1 MTMNTLAVTSL
12 AIIGTGIMGMGIAQI
27 AAQAGIQVLLF
38 DAKAGAAEQGR
49 HSLQTTLEKL
59 AAKGKFTDEQLQS
72 TLNNLSVIDDISKIA
87 KADVVIEAII
97 ENLDIKKQLFKQ
109 LESVV
114 TAKTVLAT
122 NTSSLSVTAIASDCD
137 YPERVAGFH
146 FFNPVPLMKI
156 VEVIPGLSTKASVV
170 EGLMDLAKRM
180 GHLGVVAKDT
190 PGFIVNHGGR
200 AYGTEALKI
209 LGEGVA
215 SFEDIDRILRD
226 GAGFRMGPFELLDLT
241 GIDVSHP
248 VMESIYNQFYFEPRY
263 RPHPLTRQM
272 LIGKKLGRKVGQGFY
287 HYTENK
293 KQDGQRLTANKSQRS
308 SSETSFSKRVAD
320 AVVRSVWIAA
330 DLVED
335 KQQVVDYLNANGI
348 TIDDN
353 DKPNSGSLILLAI
366 YGEDTTNAAIRY
378 QVNPKQAVAI
388 DMLTD
393 LSKHR
398 TLMPSIITEDT
409 FVTQAYALFGQSLN
423 IDSEKDSNEVN
434 NGGAAVQSAV
444 DATLIAESTGF
455 VAQRVVAMVI
465 NLGCDIAM
473 QGIATPKD
481 IDNAVK
487 LGLGYP
493 YGPIS
498 WGDELG
504 AERILLI
511 LQRIYS
517 LTGDPRYRPSPWLQR
532 RAALGISLFTQQS
545 NCQR

>member
-1 MTMNTLAVTSL
+1 MTVNTL

-38 DAKAGAAEQGR
+38 DTKAGAAEQGR
-49 HSLQTTLEKL
+49 QSLQTTLEKL
-59 AAKGKFTDEQLQS
+59 ATKGKFTDEQLQA
-72 TLNNLSVIDDISKIA
+72 TLKNLIVIEELALIA
-87 KADVVIEAII
+87 KVDIVIEAII
-97 ENLDIKKQLFKQ
+97 ENLDIKQQLFKQ
-109 LESVV
+109 LEEVV
-114 TAKTVLAT
+114 SAETILAT
-122 NTSSLSVTAIASDCD
+122 NTSSLSVTAIASDCEH
-137 YPERVAGFH
+137 PERVVGFH

-156 VEVIPGLSTKASVV
+156 VEVVPGLSTKPLVV
-170 EGLMDLAKRM
+170 DTLTDLAKRM

-209 LGEGVA
+209 LGEGIA
-215 SFEDIDRILRD
+215 NFEQIDRILRE

-248 VMESIYNQFYFEPRY
+248 VMESIYNQFYHEDRY

-272 LIGKKLGRKVGQGFY
+272 LIGKKLGRKVGEGFY
-287 HYTENK
+287 QYK
-293 KQDGQRLTANKSQRS
+293 DGQKLVATTSQPL
-308 SSETSFSKRVAD
+308 SETSLSTLD
-320 AVVRSVWIAA
+320 SDTTNISVWVGA
-330 DLVED
+330 DLAED
-335 KQQVVDYLNANGI
+335 KKQLIDYLNASDI
-348 TIDDN
+348 TIDEN
-353 DKPNSGSLILLAI
+353 DTPKPDSLILLAI
-366 YGEDTTNAAIRY
+366 YGEDTTNATMRY

-398 TLMPSIITEDT
+398 TLMPSIVTQDN
-409 FVTQAYALFGQSLN
+409 FVAQAYALFGKS
-423 IDSEKDSNEVN
+423 DEFDKSVNEN
-434 NGGAAVQSAV
+434 KTTPQATA

-473 QGIATPKD
+473 QGIASPED

-504 AERILLI
+504 AKRILLI
-511 LQRIYS
+511 LERIYG
-517 LTGDPRYRPSPWLQR
+517 LTGDQRYRPSPWLQR
-532 RAALGISLFTQQS
+532 RAKLDISLFTQQNKYS
-545 NCQR
+545 G

>member
-1 MTMNTLAVTSL
+1 MTVNTL

-27 AAQAGIQVLLF
+27 AAQAGIKVLLF
-38 DAKAGAAEQGR
+38 DAKVGAAEQGR
-49 HSLQTTLEKL
+49 QSLQVMLEKL
-59 AAKGKFTDEQLQS
+59 TAKGKFTDEQLQS
-72 TLNNLSVIDDISKIA
+72 TLTNLTVIEDLSKIVEA
-87 KADVVIEAII
+87 EIVIEAII
-97 ENLDIKKQLFKQ
+97 ENLEIKQQLFKQ
-109 LESVV
+109 LESIVSAE
-114 TAKTVLAT
+114 TILAT
-122 NTSSLSVTAIASDCD
+122 NTSSLAVTAIASDCAH
-137 YPERVAGFH
+137 PERVAGFH

-156 VEVIPGLSTKASVV
+156 VEVTPGLSTKASVV
-170 EGLMDLAKRM
+170 ETLKELAKRM
-180 GHLGVVAKDT
+180 GHLGVVAKDS

-248 VMESIYNQFYFEPRY
+248 VMESIYNQFYNEDRY

-272 LIGKKLGRKVGQGFY
+272 LMGKKLGRKVGEGFY
-287 HYTENK
+287 HYTDNK
-293 KQDGQRLTANKSQRS
+293 KQNGQK
-308 SSETSFSKRVAD
+308 ETSNTNQQPPYKTDSD
-320 AVVRSVWIAA
+320 TSNISVWIGA
-330 DLVED
+330 DLTED
-335 KQQVVDYLNANGI
+335 KQQLVDYLNAGDI

-353 DKPNSGSLILLAI
+353 DKPNPDSLVLLAI

-388 DMLTD
+388 DMLTE

-398 TLMPSIITEDT
+398 TLMPSI
-409 FVTQAYALFGQSLN
+409 VTQDDFVAQAYTLFGKGLDNRLVEDKATPQ
-423 IDSEKDSNEVN
+423 
-434 NGGAAVQSAV
+434 AAV
-444 DATLIAESTGF
+444 DATLITESTGF
-455 VAQRVVAMVI
+455 VAQRVIAMIV

-498 WGDELG
+498 WGNELG
-504 AERILLI
+504 AQRILLI
-511 LQRIYS
+511 LERIYG

-532 RAALGISLFTQQS
+532 RAKLGISLFTKQS
-545 NCQR
+545 TYSG

>member
-1 MTMNTLAVTSL
+1 MTVNTI

-27 AAQAGIQVLLF
+27 AAQAGIQVLLY
-38 DAKAGAAEQGR
+38 DAKSGAAEQGR
-49 HSLQTTLEKL
+49 QSLQSTLEKL
-59 AAKGKFTDEQLQS
+59 TAKGKFTDEQLQDILS
-72 TLNNLSVIDDISKIA
+72 NLTVLQELSQIA
-87 KADVVIEAII
+87 TAEIVVEAII
-97 ENLDIKKQLFKQ
+97 ENLDIKKQLFAQ
-109 LESVV
+109 LEGVV
-114 TAKTVLAT
+114 TTDTILAT
-122 NTSSLSVTAIASDCD
+122 NTSSLSVTAIAADCD
-137 YPERVAGFH
+137 HPERVAGFH

-156 VEVIPGLSTKASVV
+156 VEVIPGLSTQQSVIDV
-170 EGLMDLAKRM
+170 LSDLAKRM

-209 LGEGVA
+209 LGEGVTT
-215 SFEDIDRILRD
+215 FESIDRILRE

-248 VMESIYNQFYFEPRY
+248 VMESIYNQFYHEARY

-272 LIGKKLGRKVGQGFY
+272 LVGKKLGRKVGEGFY
-287 HYTENK
+287 HYENGQK
-293 KQDGQRLTANKSQRS
+293 LSTATTQDQ
-308 SSETSFSKRVAD
+308 SSEALISD
-320 AVVRSVWIAA
+320 AVITSVWVGA
-330 DLVED
+330 DLAED
-335 KQQVVDYLNANGI
+335 KNQLVDYLKSQGI

-353 DKPNSGSLILLAI
+353 DKPNPDSLVLLAP

-388 DMLTD
+388 DMLTG
-393 LSKHR
+393 LAKYR
-398 TLMPSIITEDT
+398 TLMPSLLTQET
-409 FVTQAYALFGQSLN
+409 FVAQAYALFSKGLD
-423 IDSEKDSNEVN
+423 DSEATTQPIV
-434 NGGAAVQSAV
+434 G
-444 DATLIAESTGF
+444 ATLIAESVGF

-473 QGIATPKD
+473 QGIASPED

-498 WGDELG
+498 WGDHLG
-504 AERILLI
+504 ASRILLI
-511 LQRIYS
+511 LERIYG

-532 RAALGISLFTQQS
+532 RAKLDMSLFTQQ
-545 NCQR
+545 NTY

>member
-1 MTMNTLAVTSL
+1 MIMTVKSL

-49 HSLQTTLEKL
+49 QSLKATLEKL

-72 TLNNLSVIDDISKIA
+72 TLSNLTVIEDIANIA
-87 KADVVIEAII
+87 EVDVVIEAII
-97 ENLDIKKQLFKQ
+97 ENLEIKKQLFKQ
-109 LESVV
+109 LESIVPAE
-114 TAKTVLAT
+114 TILAT
-122 NTSSLSVTAIASDCD
+122 NTSSLAVTAIASDCQH
-137 YPERVAGFH
+137 PERVAGFH

-156 VEVIPGLSTKASVV
+156 VEVIPGLSTDHRVV
-170 EGLMDLAKRM
+170 ETLTDLAKRM

-209 LGEGVA
+209 LGEGIA
-215 SFEDIDRILRD
+215 SFEDIDRILRE

-248 VMESIYNQFYFEPRY
+248 VMESIYNQYYFEPRY

-272 LIGKKLGRKVGQGFY
+272 LIGKKLGRKVGEGFY

-293 KQDGQRLTANKSQRS
+293 KQDAQKATSNTNQQS
-308 SSETSFSKRVAD
+308 SYKTDSDTSNI
-320 AVVRSVWIAA
+320 SVWIGA
-330 DLVED
+330 DLAED
-335 KQQVVDYLNANGI
+335 KKQLVDYLNANDI
-348 TIDDN
+348 TIDKN
-353 DKPNSGSLILLAI
+353 DEPQSDSLILLAI

-378 QVNPKQAVAI
+378 QVNPQQAVAI

-398 TLMPSIITEDT
+398 TLMPSIVTEDK
-409 FVTQAYALFGQSLN
+409 FVAQAYALFASSNKFAKSLN
-423 IDSEKDSNEVN
+423 DHSDEGSTT
-434 NGGAAVQSAV
+434 AV

-473 QGIATPKD
+473 QGIAIPED

-511 LQRIYS
+511 LERIYG

-532 RAALGISLFTQQS
+532 RAKLGISLFTQQN
-545 NCQR
+545 NCQC

>member
-1 MTMNTLAVTSL
+1 MTVNTL

-38 DAKAGAAEQGR
+38 DAKAGSAEQGR
-49 HSLQTTLEKL
+49 QSLQATLEKL

-72 TLNNLSVIDDISKIA
+72 TLANLTVIENIAKIA
-87 KADVVIEAII
+87 EVDVVIEAIV
-97 ENLDIKKQLFKQ
+97 ENLEIKQQLFKQ
-109 LESVV
+109 LESIVRAE
-114 TAKTVLAT
+114 TILAT
-122 NTSSLSVTAIASDCD
+122 NTSSLAVTAIASDCEH
-137 YPERVAGFH
+137 PERVAGFH

-156 VEVIPGLSTKASVV
+156 VEVIPGISTKPSVV
-170 EGLMDLAKRM
+170 ETLTSLAKRM

-215 SFEDIDRILRD
+215 SFEDIDLILRE

-248 VMESIYNQFYFEPRY
+248 VMESIYNQYYSEPRY

-272 LIGKKLGRKVGQGFY
+272 LIGKKLGRKVGEGFY
-287 HYTENK
+287 YYTENK
-293 KQDGQRLTANKSQRS
+293 KQDGQKVTVDP
-308 SSETSFSKRVAD
+308 SKQLPFKTD
-320 AVVRSVWIAA
+320 SDISNISVWIGA
-330 DLVED
+330 DLAED
-335 KQQVVDYLNANGI
+335 KQQLVDYLNANGI

-353 DKPNSGSLILLAI
+353 DKPNSDSLILLAI
-366 YGEDTTNAAIRY
+366 YGDDTTNAAIRY

-398 TLMPSIITEDT
+398 TLMPSI
-409 FVTQAYALFGQSLN
+409 VTQDNFIAQAYALFGR
-423 IDSEKDSNEVN
+423 SNKFDKSSDEGSNV
-434 NGGAAVQSAV
+434 AV
-444 DATLIAESTGF
+444 DATIITESTGF
-455 VAQRVVAMVI
+455 VAQRVIAMVI

-498 WGDELG
+498 WGDEIG
-504 AERILLI
+504 ASRILLI
-511 LQRIYS
+511 LERIHG

-532 RAALGISLFTQQS
+532 RATLGVSLFTQQNNYS
-545 NCQR
+545 G

>member
-1 MTMNTLAVTSL
+1 MTVKSL
-12 AIIGTGIMGMGIAQI
+12 AIVGTGIMGMGIAQI

-38 DAKAGAAEQGR
+38 DAKGGAAEQGR
-49 HSLQTTLEKL
+49 QSLQAMLEKL

-72 TLNNLSVIDDISKIA
+72 TLSNLTVIEDIAKIA
-87 KADVVIEAII
+87 KVDVVIEAII

-109 LESVV
+109 LESIVPAE
-114 TAKTVLAT
+114 TILAT
-122 NTSSLSVTAIASDCD
+122 NTSSLAVTAIASDCEH
-137 YPERVAGFH
+137 PERVAGFH

-156 VEVIPGLSTKASVV
+156 VEVIPGISTKPSVV
-170 EGLMDLAKRM
+170 ETLTTLAKRM

-200 AYGTEALKI
+200 AFGTEALKI

-215 SFEDIDRILRD
+215 SFEDIDRILRE

-248 VMESIYNQFYFEPRY
+248 VMESIYNQYYFEPRY

-272 LIGKKLGRKVGQGFY
+272 LTGNKLGRKVSEGFY
-287 HYTENK
+287 HYK
-293 KQDGQRLTANKSQRS
+293 DGQKSTAD
-308 SSETSFSKRVAD
+308 TSKQLPYKTDFNTSNL
-320 AVVRSVWIAA
+320 SVWIGA
-330 DLVED
+330 DLAED
-335 KQQVVDYLNANGI
+335 KQQLVDHLNASNI
-348 TIDDN
+348 IIDDN
-353 DKPNSGSLILLAI
+353 DQPNSDSLILLAI

-398 TLMPSIITEDT
+398 TLMPSIVTEDN
-409 FVTQAYALFGQSLN
+409 FVVQAYALFGRNNKFGKSSDQ
-423 IDSEKDSNEVN
+423 DSNV
-434 NGGAAVQSAV
+434 AVV
-444 DATLIAESTGF
+444 ATLIAESTGF

-511 LQRIYS
+511 LERIYG

-532 RAALGISLFTQQS
+532 RAKLGISLFTQQN
-545 NCQR
+545 NCSG

>member
-1 MTMNTLAVTSL
+1 MTVNTL

-49 HSLQTTLEKL
+49 QSLQATLEKL

-72 TLNNLSVIDDISKIA
+72 TLANLTVIEEIAKIA
-87 KADVVIEAII
+87 EVDVVIEAII
-97 ENLDIKKQLFKQ
+97 ENLEIKQQLFKQ
-109 LESVV
+109 LESIVPV
-114 TAKTVLAT
+114 ETILAT
-122 NTSSLSVTAIASDCD
+122 NTSSLAVTAIASDCEH
-137 YPERVAGFH
+137 PERVAGFH

-156 VEVIPGLSTKASVV
+156 VEVIPGISTKPSVV
-170 EGLMDLAKRM
+170 ETLTSLAKRM

-215 SFEDIDRILRD
+215 SFEDIDLILRE

-248 VMESIYNQFYFEPRY
+248 VMESVYNQYYSEPRY

-272 LIGKKLGRKVGQGFY
+272 LIGKKLGRKVGEGFY

-293 KQDGQRLTANKSQRS
+293 KQDGQKVTVDP
-308 SSETSFSKRVAD
+308 SKQLPFKTD
-320 AVVRSVWIAA
+320 SDISNLSVWIGA
-330 DLVED
+330 DLAED
-335 KQQVVDYLNANGI
+335 KQQLVDYLSANNI

-353 DKPNSGSLILLAI
+353 EKPNSDSLILLAI
-366 YGEDTTNAAIRY
+366 YGDDTTNAAIRY

-398 TLMPSIITEDT
+398 TLMPSIVTQDN
-409 FVTQAYALFGQSLN
+409 FVAQAYALFGR
-423 IDSEKDSNEVN
+423 SNKFDKSSDEGSNV
-434 NGGAAVQSAV
+434 AV
-444 DATLIAESTGF
+444 DATLITESTGF
-455 VAQRVVAMVI
+455 VAQRVIAMVI

-498 WGDELG
+498 WGDEIG
-504 AERILLI
+504 ASRILLI
-511 LQRIYS
+511 LERIHG

-532 RAALGISLFTQQS
+532 RATLGVSLFTQQNNHS
-545 NCQR
+545 G

>member
-1 MTMNTLAVTSL
+1 MTVNTL

-27 AAQAGIQVLLF
+27 AAQAGIKVLLF
-38 DAKAGAAEQGR
+38 DAKVGAAEQGR
-49 HSLQTTLEKL
+49 QSLQVMLEKL
-59 AAKGKFTDEQLQS
+59 TAKGKFTDEQLQS
-72 TLNNLSVIDDISKIA
+72 TLTNLIVIEDLSKIVEA
-87 KADVVIEAII
+87 EIVIEAII
-97 ENLDIKKQLFKQ
+97 ENLDIKQQLFKQ
-109 LESVV
+109 LESIVSAE
-114 TAKTVLAT
+114 TILAT
-122 NTSSLSVTAIASDCD
+122 NTSSLAVTAIASNCAH
-137 YPERVAGFH
+137 PERVAGFH

-170 EGLMDLAKRM
+170 ETLKELAKRM

-248 VMESIYNQFYFEPRY
+248 VMESIYNQYYFEPRY

-272 LIGKKLGRKVGQGFY
+272 LMGKKLGRKVGEGFY
-287 HYTENK
+287 QYTDNK
-293 KQDGQRLTANKSQRS
+293 KQNGQK
-308 SSETSFSKRVAD
+308 ETSNTNQQPPYKTDFDTSNI
-320 AVVRSVWIAA
+320 SVWIGA
-330 DLVED
+330 DLAED
-335 KQQVVDYLNANGI
+335 KQQLVDYLNAGDI

-353 DKPNSGSLILLAI
+353 DKPNPDSLILLAI

-378 QVNPKQAVAI
+378 QVNPNQAVAI

-398 TLMPSIITEDT
+398 TLMPSIVTQDN
-409 FVTQAYALFGQSLN
+409 FVAQAYALFGKNNKFGKSS
-423 IDSEKDSNEVN
+423 DEGSN
-434 NGGAAVQSAV
+434 AAV
-444 DATLIAESTGF
+444 DATLITESTGF
-455 VAQRVVAMVI
+455 VAQRVMAMVI

-473 QGIATPKD
+473 QGIASPED

-498 WGDELG
+498 WGDKLG
-504 AERILLI
+504 AQRILLI
-511 LQRIYS
+511 LERIYG
-517 LTGDPRYRPSPWLQR
+517 LTGDQRYRPSPWLQR
-532 RAALGISLFTQQS
+532 RATLGISLFTQP
-545 NCQR
+545 NKY

>member
-1 MTMNTLAVTSL
+1 MTVKSL

-49 HSLQTTLEKL
+49 QSLQAILQKL
-59 AAKGKFTDEQLQS
+59 AAKGKFTDEHLQS
-72 TLNNLSVIDDISKIA
+72 TLSNLTVIEDIAKIA
-87 KADVVIEAII
+87 DVDVVIEAII

-109 LESVV
+109 LESIVPAE
-114 TAKTVLAT
+114 TILAT
-122 NTSSLSVTAIASDCD
+122 NTSSLAVTAIASDCEH
-137 YPERVAGFH
+137 PERVAGFH

-156 VEVIPGLSTKASVV
+156 VEVIPGISTKLSVV
-170 EGLMDLAKRM
+170 ETLTTLAKRM

-200 AYGTEALKI
+200 AFGTEALKI
-209 LGEGVA
+209 LGEGIA
-215 SFEDIDRILRD
+215 SFEDIDRILRE

-248 VMESIYNQFYFEPRY
+248 VMESIYNQYYSEPRY

-272 LIGKKLGRKVGQGFY
+272 LIGKKLGRKVGEGFY
-287 HYTENK
+287 QYT
-293 KQDGQRLTANKSQRS
+293 DGQKVTSNTNQQS
-308 SSETSFSKRVAD
+308 SSEASVSKDRFSQKEAD
-320 AVVRSVWIAA
+320 ADTSNLSVWIGA
-330 DLVED
+330 DLAED
-335 KQQVVDYLNANGI
+335 KQQLIDHLNANDI

-353 DKPNSGSLILLAI
+353 DEPNSDSLILLAI

-398 TLMPSIITEDT
+398 TLMPSIVTEDN
-409 FVTQAYALFGQSLN
+409 FVAQAYALFGRNNKLGKSSDE
-423 IDSEKDSNEVN
+423 DSEV
-434 NGGAAVQSAV
+434 AV

-511 LQRIYS
+511 LERIYG

-532 RAALGISLFTQQS
+532 RAKLGISLFTQQNNYS
-545 NCQR
+545 G

>member
-1 MTMNTLAVTSL
+1 MTVNTLAIV
-12 AIIGTGIMGMGIAQI
+12 GTGIMGMGIAQI
-27 AAQAGIQVLLF
+27 AAQAGIQVLLY

-49 HSLQTTLEKL
+49 HSLQAMLEKL
-59 AAKGKFTDEQLQS
+59 TAKGKFSDDELQAMLS
-72 TLNNLSVIDDISKIA
+72 NLTVVQELSQIA
-87 KADVVIEAII
+87 TAEIVVEAII
-97 ENLDIKKQLFKQ
+97 ENLDIKKQLFAQ
-109 LESVV
+109 LEEVV
-114 TAKTVLAT
+114 TPDTILAT
-122 NTSSLSVTAIASDCD
+122 NTSSLSVTAIAADCD
-137 YPERVAGFH
+137 HPERVAGFH

-156 VEVIPGLSTKASVV
+156 VEIIPGLSTQQSVV
-170 EGLMDLAKRM
+170 DVLTDLAKRM

-215 SFEDIDRILRD
+215 SFEQIDRILRE

-248 VMESIYNQFYFEPRY
+248 VMESIYDQFYHEARY

-272 LIGKKLGRKVGQGFY
+272 LVGKKLGRKVGEGFY
-287 HYTENK
+287 QYTENK
-293 KQDGQRLTANKSQRS
+293 KQDGQKLPMDSAQNQ
-308 SSETSFSKRVAD
+308 SSEVLVSD
-320 AVVRSVWIAA
+320 ATISSVWIGA
-330 DLVED
+330 DLAED
-335 KQQVVDYLNANGI
+335 KTQLVDYLNAHDV

-353 DKPNSGSLILLAI
+353 DTPHPDSLVLLAI

-378 QVNPKQAVAI
+378 QVDPKQAVAI
-388 DMLTD
+388 DMLTE
-393 LSKHR
+393 LTKHR
-398 TLMPSIITEDT
+398 TLMPSIVTQER
-409 FVTQAYALFGQSLN
+409 FVAQAYALFSSSKVN
-423 IDSEKDSNEVN
+423 KDLDGTQANSQEA
-434 NGGAAVQSAV
+434 GS
-444 DATLIAESTGF
+444 ATLITESTGF

-473 QGIATPKD
+473 QKIATPED

-498 WGDELG
+498 WGDHLG
-504 AERILLI
+504 ASRVLLI
-511 LQRIYS
+511 LERIYA

-532 RAALGISLFTQQS
+532 RAKLDVSLFTQQAIY
-545 NCQR
+545 

>member
-1 MTMNTLAVTSL
+1 MTVNTI

-27 AAQAGIQVLLF
+27 AAQAGIQVLLY
-38 DAKAGAAEQGR
+38 DAKSGAAEQGR
-49 HSLQTTLEKL
+49 QSLQSTLEKL
-59 AAKGKFTDEQLQS
+59 TAKGKFTDEQLQDILS
-72 TLNNLSVIDDISKIA
+72 NLTVLQELSQIA
-87 KADVVIEAII
+87 TAEIVVEAII
-97 ENLDIKKQLFKQ
+97 ENLDIKKQLFAQ
-109 LESVV
+109 LEGVV
-114 TAKTVLAT
+114 TADTILAT
-122 NTSSLSVTAIASDCD
+122 NTSSLSVTAIAADCD

-156 VEVIPGLSTKASVV
+156 VEVIPGLSTQQSVV
-170 EGLMDLAKRM
+170 DVLSDLAKRM

-209 LGEGVA
+209 LGEGVTT
-215 SFEDIDRILRD
+215 FENIDQILRE

-248 VMESIYNQFYFEPRY
+248 VMESIYNQFYHEARY

-272 LIGKKLGRKVGQGFY
+272 LVGKKLGRKVGAGFY
-287 HYTENK
+287 HYENGQK
-293 KQDGQRLTANKSQRS
+293 LSTATAQDQ
-308 SSETSFSKRVAD
+308 SSEALISD
-320 AVVRSVWIAA
+320 AVITSVWVGA

-335 KQQVVDYLNANGI
+335 KTQLVDYLKSQGI

-353 DKPNSGSLILLAI
+353 DKPNPDSLVLLAP

-388 DMLTD
+388 DMLTG
-393 LSKHR
+393 LAKHR
-398 TLMPSIITEDT
+398 TLMPSL
-409 FVTQAYALFGQSLN
+409 VTQETFIAQAYTLFGKSLD
-423 IDSEKDSNEVN
+423 DSEATTQPMV
-434 NGGAAVQSAV
+434 G
-444 DATLIAESTGF
+444 ATLISESIGF

-473 QGIATPKD
+473 QGIASPED

-498 WGDELG
+498 WGDHLG
-504 AERILLI
+504 ASRVLLI
-511 LQRIYS
+511 LERIYG

-532 RAALGISLFTQQS
+532 RAKLDMSLFTQQTKY
-545 NCQR
+545 

>member
-1 MTMNTLAVTSL
+1 MTVKSL

-49 HSLQTTLEKL
+49 QSLQATLEKL
-59 AAKGKFTDEQLQS
+59 ASKGKFTDEQLQS
-72 TLNNLSVIDDISKIA
+72 TLKNLTVIEDIAKIA
-87 KADVVIEAII
+87 EADVVIEAII
-97 ENLDIKKQLFKQ
+97 ENLEIKQQLFKQ
-109 LESVV
+109 LESIVPAE
-114 TAKTVLAT
+114 TILAT
-122 NTSSLSVTAIASDCD
+122 NTSSLAVTAIASDCEH
-137 YPERVAGFH
+137 PERVAGFH

-156 VEVIPGLSTKASVV
+156 VEVIPGISTKLSVV
-170 EGLMDLAKRM
+170 ETLTTLAKRM

-215 SFEDIDRILRD
+215 SFENIDHILRD

-248 VMESIYNQFYFEPRY
+248 VMESIYNQYYFEPRY

-272 LIGKKLGRKVGQGFY
+272 LTGNKLGRKVGEGFY

-293 KQDGQRLTANKSQRS
+293 KQNDQKS
-308 SSETSFSKRVAD
+308 TSNTNQQPPYKTDSNT
-320 AVVRSVWIAA
+320 SNILVWIGA
-330 DLVED
+330 DLAED
-335 KQQVVDYLNANGI
+335 RQQLIDHLNANGI

-353 DKPNSGSLILLAI
+353 DKPNPDSLVLLAI

-378 QVNPKQAVAI
+378 QVNPNQAVAI

-398 TLMPSIITEDT
+398 TLMPSI
-409 FVTQAYALFGQSLN
+409 VTQDNFIAQAYALFGRKTDNRLVEDKAITQ
-423 IDSEKDSNEVN
+423 V
-434 NGGAAVQSAV
+434 AV
-444 DATLIAESTGF
+444 DATLITESTGF

-473 QGIATPKD
+473 QGIASPED

-504 AERILLI
+504 AQRILLI
-511 LQRIYS
+511 LERIYG

-532 RAALGISLFTQQS
+532 RATLGISLFTQQT
-545 NCQR
+545 NY

>member
-1 MTMNTLAVTSL
+1 MTVNTL

-38 DAKAGAAEQGR
+38 DAKAGSAEQGR
-49 HSLQTTLEKL
+49 QSLQATLEKL

-72 TLNNLSVIDDISKIA
+72 TLANLTVIENIAKIA
-87 KADVVIEAII
+87 EVDVVIEAIV
-97 ENLDIKKQLFKQ
+97 ENLEIKQQLFKQ
-109 LESVV
+109 LESIVRAE
-114 TAKTVLAT
+114 TILAT
-122 NTSSLSVTAIASDCD
+122 NTSSLAVTAIASDCEH
-137 YPERVAGFH
+137 PERVAGFH

-156 VEVIPGLSTKASVV
+156 VEVIPGISTKPSVV
-170 EGLMDLAKRM
+170 ETLTSLAKRM

-215 SFEDIDRILRD
+215 SFEDIDRILRE

-248 VMESIYNQFYFEPRY
+248 VMESIYNQYYSEPRY

-272 LIGKKLGRKVGQGFY
+272 LIGKKLGRKVGEGFY

-293 KQDGQRLTANKSQRS
+293 KQDGQKVTVDP
-308 SSETSFSKRVAD
+308 SKQLPFKTD
-320 AVVRSVWIAA
+320 SDISNLSVWIGA
-330 DLVED
+330 DLAED
-335 KQQVVDYLNANGI
+335 KQQLVDYLNANGI

-353 DKPNSGSLILLAI
+353 EKPNSDSLILLAI
-366 YGEDTTNAAIRY
+366 YGDDTTNAAIRY

-398 TLMPSIITEDT
+398 TLMPSI
-409 FVTQAYALFGQSLN
+409 VTQDNFIAQAYALFGR
-423 IDSEKDSNEVN
+423 SNKFDKSSDEGSNV
-434 NGGAAVQSAV
+434 AV
-444 DATLIAESTGF
+444 DATLITESTGF
-455 VAQRVVAMVI
+455 VAQRVIAMVI

-473 QGIATPKD
+473 QGIASPED

-487 LGLGYP
+487 IGLGYP

-498 WGDELG
+498 WGNELD
-504 AERILLI
+504 AKRILLI
-511 LQRIYS
+511 LERIYG

-532 RAALGISLFTQQS
+532 RAKLDISLFTQQS
-545 NCQR
+545 KYSR

>member
-1 MTMNTLAVTSL
+1 MTVNTL

-27 AAQAGIQVLLF
+27 AAQAGIKVLLF
-38 DAKAGAAEQGR
+38 DAKVGAAEQGR
-49 HSLQTTLEKL
+49 QSLQVMLEKL
-59 AAKGKFTDEQLQS
+59 TAKGKFTDEQLQS
-72 TLNNLSVIDDISKIA
+72 TLTNLTVIEDLSKIVEA
-87 KADVVIEAII
+87 EIVIEAII
-97 ENLDIKKQLFKQ
+97 ENLEIKQQLFKQ
-109 LESVV
+109 LESIVSAE
-114 TAKTVLAT
+114 TILAT
-122 NTSSLSVTAIASDCD
+122 NTSSLAVTAIASDCAH
-137 YPERVAGFH
+137 PERVAGFH

-170 EGLMDLAKRM
+170 ETLKELAKRM

-215 SFEDIDRILRD
+215 GFEDIDRILRD

-248 VMESIYNQFYFEPRY
+248 VMESIYNQFYNEDRY

-272 LIGKKLGRKVGQGFY
+272 LMGKKLGRKVGEGFY
-287 HYTENK
+287 HYTDNK
-293 KQDGQRLTANKSQRS
+293 KQNGQK
-308 SSETSFSKRVAD
+308 ETSNTNQQPPYKTDSD
-320 AVVRSVWIAA
+320 TSNISVWIGA
-330 DLVED
+330 DLTED
-335 KQQVVDYLNANGI
+335 KQQLVDYLNAGDI

-353 DKPNSGSLILLAI
+353 DKPNPDSLVLLAI

-378 QVNPKQAVAI
+378 QVNPNQAVAI

-398 TLMPSIITEDT
+398 TLMPSIVTQDN
-409 FVTQAYALFGQSLN
+409 FVAQAYALFGKNNKFGKSS
-423 IDSEKDSNEVN
+423 DEGSN
-434 NGGAAVQSAV
+434 ATV
-444 DATLIAESTGF
+444 DATLITESTGF
-455 VAQRVVAMVI
+455 VAQRVMAMVI

-473 QGIATPKD
+473 QGIASPED

-498 WGDELG
+498 WGDKLG
-504 AERILLI
+504 AQRILLI
-511 LQRIYS
+511 LERIYG
-517 LTGDPRYRPSPWLQR
+517 LTGDQRYRPSPWLQR
-532 RAALGISLFTQQS
+532 RATLGISLFTQQ
-545 NCQR
+545 NKY

>member
-1 MTMNTLAVTSL
+1 MTVNVLAIKSL
-12 AIIGTGIMGMGIAQI
+12 AIIGTGVMGMGIAQI

-38 DAKAGAAEQGR
+38 DAKSGAAEKGR
-49 HSLQTTLEKL
+49 QSLQATLEKL
-59 AAKGKFTDEQLQS
+59 AAKGKFTDEQVTSIL
-72 TLNNLSVIDDISKIA
+72 TNLIVVEDIAKIA
-87 KADVVIEAII
+87 EVDVVIEAVI
-97 ENLDIKKQLFKQ
+97 ENLEIKQQLFKQ

-114 TAKTVLAT
+114 TAETILAT
-122 NTSSLSVTAIASDCD
+122 NTSSLAVTAIASDCKH
-137 YPERVAGFH
+137 PERVAGFH

-156 VEVIPGLSTKASVV
+156 VEVIPGISTKPLVV
-170 EGLMDLAKRM
+170 ETLKELAERM

-215 SFEDIDRILRD
+215 SFEQIDRILRE

-248 VMESIYNQFYFEPRY
+248 VMESVYNQFYHEARY

-272 LIGKKLGRKVGQGFY
+272 LLGKKLGRKVGEGFY
-287 HYTENK
+287 QYK
-293 KQDGQRLTANKSQRS
+293 DGQKVVANPSKQS
-308 SSETSFSKRVAD
+308 SFEALFSKAEPET
-320 AVVRSVWIAA
+320 AVSSVWIGA
-330 DLVED
+330 DLAED
-335 KQQVVDYLNANGI
+335 KKQLFDYLDANDI

-353 DKPNSGSLILLAI
+353 DKPNPDSLILLAT
-366 YGEDTTNAAIRY
+366 YGEDTTNAAMRY
-378 QVNPKQAVAI
+378 QVNPKQAVGI

-398 TLMPSIITEDT
+398 TLMPSI
-409 FVTQAYALFGQSLN
+409 VTQDRFVAQAYTLFAKRSDDDIN
-423 IDSEKDSNEVN
+423 
-434 NGGAAVQSAV
+434 ATV
-444 DATLIAESTGF
+444 DATLISESTGF
-455 VAQRVVAMVI
+455 VAQRVIAMMI
-465 NLGCDIAM
+465 NLGCDIAL

-498 WGDELG
+498 WGDKLG
-504 AERILLI
+504 AKRVLLI
-511 LQRIYS
+511 LERIYE

-532 RAALGISLFTQQS
+532 RAKLDISLFTQQS
-545 NCQR
+545 RY

>member
-1 MTMNTLAVTSL
+1 MTVNTL

-49 HSLQTTLEKL
+49 QSLQATLEKL

-72 TLNNLSVIDDISKIA
+72 TLANLTVIEEIAKIA
-87 KADVVIEAII
+87 EVDVVIEAII
-97 ENLDIKKQLFKQ
+97 ENLEIKQQLFKQ
-109 LESVV
+109 LESIVRAE
-114 TAKTVLAT
+114 TILAT
-122 NTSSLSVTAIASDCD
+122 NTSSLAVTAIASDCEH
-137 YPERVAGFH
+137 PERVAGFH

-156 VEVIPGLSTKASVV
+156 VEVIPGISTKPSVV
-170 EGLMDLAKRM
+170 ETLTALAKRM

-215 SFEDIDRILRD
+215 SFEDIDLILRE

-248 VMESIYNQFYFEPRY
+248 VMESVYNQYYSEPRY

-272 LIGKKLGRKVGQGFY
+272 LIGKKLGRKVGEGFY

-293 KQDGQRLTANKSQRS
+293 KQDGQKVTVDP
-308 SSETSFSKRVAD
+308 SKQLPFKTD
-320 AVVRSVWIAA
+320 SDISNLSVWIGA
-330 DLVED
+330 DLAED
-335 KQQVVDYLNANGI
+335 KQQLVAYLNANGI

-353 DKPNSGSLILLAI
+353 DKPNSDSLILLAI
-366 YGEDTTNAAIRY
+366 YGDDTTNAAIRY

-398 TLMPSIITEDT
+398 TLMPSIVTQDN
-409 FVTQAYALFGQSLN
+409 FVAQAYALFGRNNKFDKS
-423 IDSEKDSNEVN
+423 SNEGSN
-434 NGGAAVQSAV
+434 ASV
-444 DATLIAESTGF
+444 DATLITESTGF
-455 VAQRVVAMVI
+455 VAQRVIAMVI

-498 WGDELG
+498 WGDEIG
-504 AERILLI
+504 ASRILLI
-511 LQRIYS
+511 LERIHG

-532 RAALGISLFTQQS
+532 RATLGVSLFTQQNNYS
-545 NCQR
+545 S

>member
-1 MTMNTLAVTSL
+1 MTVKSL

-38 DAKAGAAEQGR
+38 DAKTGAAEQGR
-49 HSLQTTLEKL
+49 QSLQATLEKL
-59 AAKGKFTDEQLQS
+59 AAKGKFTDGQLQS
-72 TLNNLSVIDDISKIA
+72 TLSNLTVIEDIAKIA
-87 KADVVIEAII
+87 EVDVVIEAII
-97 ENLDIKKQLFKQ
+97 ENLEIKQQLFKQ
-109 LESVV
+109 LESIVPAE
-114 TAKTVLAT
+114 TILAT
-122 NTSSLSVTAIASDCD
+122 NTSSLAVTAIASDCEH
-137 YPERVAGFH
+137 PERVAGFH

-156 VEVIPGLSTKASVV
+156 VEVIPGISTKPLVV
-170 EGLMDLAKRM
+170 ETLTDLAKRM

-209 LGEGVA
+209 LGEGIA
-215 SFEDIDRILRD
+215 SFEDIDRILRE

-248 VMESIYNQFYFEPRY
+248 VMESIYNQYYFEPRY

-272 LIGKKLGRKVGQGFY
+272 LIGKKLGRKVGEGFY
-287 HYTENK
+287 HYTKNK
-293 KQDGQRLTANKSQRS
+293 KQNVQKVTTDTPQQS
-308 SSETSFSKRVAD
+308 SFETSVSKVGSD
-320 AVVRSVWIAA
+320 TSNISVWIAA
-330 DLVED
+330 DLAED
-335 KQQVVDYLNANGI
+335 KKQLVDYLNAKNI
-348 TIDDN
+348 TIDKN
-353 DKPNSGSLILLAI
+353 DEPQSDSLALLAI

-378 QVNPKQAVAI
+378 QINPKQAVAI

-398 TLMPSIITEDT
+398 TLMPSIVTEDK
-409 FVTQAYALFGQSLN
+409 FVAQAYALFAKSDKLDKSPDEGSN
-423 IDSEKDSNEVN
+423 I
-434 NGGAAVQSAV
+434 AV

-465 NLGCDIAM
+465 NLGCDMAM
-473 QGIATPKD
+473 QGIATPED

-498 WGDELG
+498 WGDKLG

-511 LQRIYS
+511 LERIYG

-532 RAALGISLFTQQS
+532 RAKLGISLFTQQS

>member
-1 MTMNTLAVTSL
+1 MTVNTL

-27 AAQAGIQVLLF
+27 AAQAGIKVLLF
-38 DAKAGAAEQGR
+38 DAKVGAAEQGR
-49 HSLQTTLEKL
+49 QSLQVMLEKL
-59 AAKGKFTDEQLQS
+59 TAKGKFTDEQLQS
-72 TLNNLSVIDDISKIA
+72 TLTNLTVIEDLSKIVEA
-87 KADVVIEAII
+87 EIVIEAII
-97 ENLDIKKQLFKQ
+97 ENLEIKQQLFKQ
-109 LESVV
+109 LESIVSAE
-114 TAKTVLAT
+114 TILAT
-122 NTSSLSVTAIASDCD
+122 NTSSLAVTAIASDCAH
-137 YPERVAGFH
+137 PERVAGFH

-156 VEVIPGLSTKASVV
+156 VEVTPGLSTKASVV
-170 EGLMDLAKRM
+170 ETLKELAKRM
-180 GHLGVVAKDT
+180 GHLGVVAKDS

-248 VMESIYNQFYFEPRY
+248 VMESIYNQFYNEDRY

-272 LIGKKLGRKVGQGFY
+272 LMGKKLGRKVGEGFY
-287 HYTENK
+287 HYTDNK
-293 KQDGQRLTANKSQRS
+293 KQNGQK
-308 SSETSFSKRVAD
+308 ETSNTNQQPPYKTDSD
-320 AVVRSVWIAA
+320 TSNISVWIGA
-330 DLVED
+330 DLTED
-335 KQQVVDYLNANGI
+335 KQQLVDYLNAGDI

-353 DKPNSGSLILLAI
+353 DKPNPDSLVLLAI

-378 QVNPKQAVAI
+378 QVNPNQAVAI

-398 TLMPSIITEDT
+398 TLMPSIVTQDN
-409 FVTQAYALFGQSLN
+409 FVAQAYALFGKNNKFGKSS
-423 IDSEKDSNEVN
+423 DEGSN
-434 NGGAAVQSAV
+434 ATV
-444 DATLIAESTGF
+444 DATLITESTGF
-455 VAQRVVAMVI
+455 VAQRVMAMVI

-473 QGIATPKD
+473 QGIASPED

-498 WGDELG
+498 WGDKLG
-504 AERILLI
+504 AQRILLI
-511 LQRIYS
+511 LERIYG
-517 LTGDPRYRPSPWLQR
+517 LTGDQRYRPSPWLQR
-532 RAALGISLFTQQS
+532 RATLGISLFTQQ
-545 NCQR
+545 NKY